1 MRMVDPQG
9 SEKSGR
15 PPLPKERWLIA
26 KDAEGGGPE
35 PLTVAVDGGE
45 TLPVFCFEEEAEMY
59 LRLAGLE
66 EGWLARPSGC
76 GELVSLLYG
85 PCACVRSVAL
95 DPLPEMIRDGTIG
108 LVSLERGRF
117 VDHLMSERSG

>member
-1 MRMVDPQG
+1 MRTVDPQG
-9 SEKSGR
+9 TRRSGGR
-15 PPLPKERWLIA
+15 PLLRERWLIA
-26 KDAEGGGPE
+26 KDAERGGPE
-35 PLTVAVDGGE
+35 PLTVAVDGGD
-45 TLPVFCFEEEAEMY
+45 TPPVFCFEEEAEMF

-66 EGWLARPSGC
+66 AGWLARPSGC

-95 DPLPEMIRDGTIG
+95 DPLPGMMRDGTIG